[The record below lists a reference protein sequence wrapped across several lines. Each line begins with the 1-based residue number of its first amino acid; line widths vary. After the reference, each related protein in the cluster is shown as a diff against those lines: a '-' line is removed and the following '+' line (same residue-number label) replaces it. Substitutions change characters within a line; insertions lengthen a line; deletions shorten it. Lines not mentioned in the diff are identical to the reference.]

1 MEASVQPLPSVKD
14 LVDHALEARERKAW
28 PEAERLLR
36 QALQARPGDAGVL
49 RLLADLFVQ
58 AGRPDAAL
66 PIYDAILQARPE
78 DANLLHNRGV
88 ALMSLGRAAEAA
100 QVFEAAAA
108 RRPGYVSAHFNGAI
122 CLANLGR
129 LAEAEAAYAR
139 AIALEPGHGA
149 AINNRGAALIGLG
162 RPTEAL
168 ACFERALELNASD
181 AGAHANR
188 ANALCSLG
196 RPREALAAADRAL
209 ELQPNAVAALLNR
222 GLALN
227 DLGHPDEALR
237 CFDLAVRLA
246 PAYAEAHSNR
256 GNVLHALRRPE
267 DAVAAYERALEIRPD
282 FPEALSN
289 RGNVLRE
296 LGRTDDALASLDRA
310 IALRPAYADAW
321 ENRGVTLVELGRI
334 DEAIAAIE
342 TTLELAPDRVR
353 PNQVLIELRKVT
365 PGDRSLQALEA
376 AARRE
381 SALFPE
387 DRIRLNFALGKA
399 YADLGEHD
407 RCFARY
413 ARGGVLKRAAS
424 AYDEAATMQA
434 IGAIIEAYDKTRLR
448 RRTGKGDPSR
458 VPVFVLGMPR
468 SGTTLIEQILSR
480 HPKVLAAGETP
491 AFADA
496 LDALGGEPRDAVR
509 RMADFADL
517 SPGTLKALGA
527 DYLARVCDGAPAGVE
542 RIVNKTTVN
551 FLIAGLIHLALPK
564 ARIIH
569 ARRDAADTCWSC
581 FTKLF
586 VHDLPHTYDLREL
599 GRYYRAYERLMEH
612 WRQALPPGVMLEVQ
626 YEDVVSDL
634 EGQARRMVEHCGLE
648 WDPACLDFHAA
659 ERQVRTASVLQV
671 RRPIYAT
678 SVGRWRA
685 YEKHL
690 GPLLEALGRP
700 TN

>member
-1 MEASVQPLPSVKD
+1 MTGAAEPAPSLKA
-14 LVDHALEARERKAW
+14 LVDQALEARARKAW

-36 QALQARPGDAGVL
+36 QVLQARPGDPGVL
-49 RLLADLFVQ
+49 RLLADLYVQ
-58 AGRPDAAL
+58 AGRADAAL
-66 PIYDAILQARPE
+66 PIYDAILAAQPD
-78 DANLLHNRGV
+78 DADLLHNRGA
-88 ALMSLGRAAEAA
+88 ALMALGRADEAV
-100 QVFEAAAA
+100 QGFEAAAA
-108 RRPGYVSAHFNGAI
+108 RRPGYVSAHFNAGV
-122 CLANLGR
+122 CLSNLGR
-129 LAEAEAAYAR
+129 PAEAEATYAKVIELDPR
-139 AIALEPGHGA
+139 HGP
-149 AINNRGAALIGLG
+149 AINNRGAALVGLG
-162 RPTEAL
+162 RPAAAL
-168 ACFERALELNASD
+168 ACFDRALEINPND

-196 RPREALAAADRAL
+196 RPKEALAAADRAL
-209 ELQPNAVAALLNR
+209 ELQPDAVAALLNR
-222 GLALN
+222 GLALK
-227 DLGHPDEALR
+227 DLGHPEEALR
-237 CFDLAVRLA
+237 SFDLAVSLA
-246 PAYAEAHSNR
+246 PLSPESHSNR

-267 DAVAAYERALEIRPD
+267 DAVAAYEQALRIRPD

-296 LGRTDDALASLDRA
+296 LGRPGEALASLDRA
-310 IALRPAYADAW
+310 LALRPAYADAW

-342 TTLELAPDRVR
+342 TTLELAPERVR
-353 PNQVLIELRKVT
+353 PNQVLVELRKVK
-365 PGDRSLQALEA
+365 PGDRSLKALEA
-376 AARRE
+376 AAKRE

-407 RCFARY
+407 KSFARY
-413 ARGGVLKRAAS
+413 AKGGSLKRAAS
-424 AYDEAATMQA
+424 AYDEAAT
-434 IGAIIEAYDKTRLR
+434 IEAIEAITEAYAGKLLR
-448 RRTGKGDPSR
+448 RRSGKGDLSP

-480 HPKVLAAGETP
+480 HPKVFAAGETP

-496 LDALGGEPRDAVR
+496 LDIIAGPKGGAGA
-509 RMADFADL
+509 RMAEFADL
-517 SPGTLKALGA
+517 PAEALKALGA
-527 DYLARVCDGAPAGVE
+527 DYLARVSQDAPAGTE

-564 ARIIH
+564 AKIIH

-586 VHDLPHTYDLREL
+586 VHDLPQTYDLREL
-599 GRYYRAYERLMEH
+599 GRYYGAYERLMEH
-612 WRQALPPGVMLEVQ
+612 WRHALPPGVMLEVQ
-626 YEDVVSDL
+626 YEDVVAGL
-634 EGQARRMVEHCGLE
+634 EGQARRIVEHCGLD
-648 WDPACLDFHAA
+648 WDPACLDFHAG

-671 RRPIYAT
+671 RQPIYAT

-685 YEKHL
+685 YKKHL

>member
-1 MEASVQPLPSVKD
+1 MTAAAEPQPSLKA
-14 LVDHALEARERKAW
+14 LVDQALEARGRKAW

-36 QALQARPGDAGVL
+36 QVLQARPGDAGVL
-49 RLLADLFVQ
+49 RLLADLYVQ
-58 AGRPDAAL
+58 AGRADAAL
-66 PIYDAILQARPE
+66 PIYDAILAARPE
-78 DANLLHNRGV
+78 DADLLHNRGA
-88 ALMSLGRAAEAA
+88 ALMALGRAAEAV
-100 QVFEAAAA
+100 QGFHAAAA
-108 RRPGYVSAHFNGAI
+108 IRPGYVSAHFNAGV
-122 CLANLGR
+122 CLSNLDR
-129 LAEAEAAYAR
+129 TAEAEAAYAKVIELDPR
-139 AIALEPGHGA
+139 HGP
-149 AINNRGAALIGLG
+149 AINNRGAALVGLG
-162 RPTEAL
+162 RPAEAL
-168 ACFERALELNASD
+168 ACFDRALEINPND

-196 RPREALAAADRAL
+196 RPKEALAAADRAL
-209 ELQPNAVAALLNR
+209 ELQPSAEAALLNR
-222 GLALN
+222 GLALK
-227 DLGHPDEALR
+227 DLGHPEEALR
-237 CFDLAVRLA
+237 SFDLAVALT
-246 PAYAEAHSNR
+246 PLSPEAHSNR

-267 DAVAAYERALEIRPD
+267 DAVAAYERALQIRPD

-296 LGRTDDALASLDRA
+296 LGRPDEALASLDRA
-310 IALRPAYADAW
+310 LALRPAYADAW
-321 ENRGVTLVELGRI
+321 ENRAVTLVELGRT

-342 TTLELAPDRVR
+342 RTLELAPDRMR
-353 PNQVLIELRKVT
+353 PNQVLVELRKVK
-365 PGDRSLQALEA
+365 PGDRALQALEA

-399 YADLGEHD
+399 YADLGEYD
-407 RCFARY
+407 KSFARY
-413 ARGGVLKRAAS
+413 AKGAVLKRAAS
-424 AYDEAATMQA
+424 AYDEAATVEA
-434 IGAIIEAYDKTRLR
+434 IDAIIKAYTRKLLR
-448 RRTGKGDPSR
+448 RRTGKGDPSP

-480 HPKVLAAGETP
+480 HPQVHAAGETP

-496 LDALGGEPRDAVR
+496 LDAIAGQPAAGG
-509 RMADFADL
+509 RMADFASL
-517 SPGTLKALGA
+517 SPEALKALGA
-527 DYLARVCDGAPAGVE
+527 DYLARVREGAPAGTE

-551 FLIAGLIHLALPK
+551 FLIAGLIHLALPGAK
-564 ARIIH
+564 IIH

-586 VHDLPHTYDLREL
+586 VHDLPQTYDLREL
-599 GRYYRAYERLMEH
+599 GRYYRIYERLMEH

-626 YEDVVSDL
+626 YENVVSGL
-634 EGQARRMVEHCGLE
+634 EVQARRIVEHCDLD
-648 WDPACLDFHAA
+648 WDPVCLDFHAG

-671 RRPIYAT
+671 RQPIYAT

-700 TN
+700 KT